1 MFIKNLKQNN
11 MKKYLQKNDWQ
22 YACAQLAAMWF
33 FYQIIF
39 RS

>member
-1 MFIKNLKQNN
+1 
-11 MKKYLQKNDWQ
+11 MKKYLQKTDWQ
-22 YACAQLAAMWF
+22 YAAAQLAAMWF